1 MHAVTTCTVGH
12 FHRSGLL
19 GEAVI
24 AILKTPEPVTGETE
38 LLGELDRGVAGGT
51 DLRRHIARSYRRASV
66 FGRKDVVF
74 SMAVGTGRRRDNPAS
89 ECGAMDAIVVLL
101 ADGRMA
107 LGAGVLYWPLQ
118 RLRSDSIPSS
128 CRDCRG
134 QSVHVAARLF
144 PAFTACP

>member
-12 FHRSGLL
+12 FHRPGLL

-38 LLGELDRGVAGGT
+38 LLGELDRGMAGGT
-51 DLRRHIARSYRRASV
+51 DLRRYIARSYRRASV

-74 SMAVGTGRRRDNPAS
+74 SMAVGTGRRRDNPAP
-89 ECGAMDAIVVLL
+89 ECGAMDAIVILL

-107 LGAGVLYWPLQ
+107 LRAGVCDIGLGNG
-118 RLRSDSIPSS
+118 RGRIRSLL
-128 CRDCRG
+128 
-134 QSVHVAARLF
+134 HVVTAVTISARR
-144 PAFTACP
+144 C